1 MRDGIRRGTGFHS
14 KIPHPDILKTEYP
27 NENFCMKCSKSNVK
41 ISIQNSTVYILQRVL
56 RLRAALVPAIANC
69 PDLDV
74 DLSNLE
80 FALIEKVCKILTFF
94 EQATK
99 MMSEGDAS
107 ISLSIPVV
115 TTIMVSSNNKKGQ
128 DLGVIQLKNGLSDAM
143 DRRFIC
149 LVSY

>member
-1 MRDGIRRGTGFHS
+1 
-14 KIPHPDILKTEYP
+14 
-27 NENFCMKCSKSNVK
+27 
-41 ISIQNSTVYILQRVL
+41 
-56 RLRAALVPAIANC
+56 
-69 PDLDV
+69 
-74 DLSNLE
+74 
-80 FALIEKVCKILTFF
+80 
-94 EQATK
+94 

-128 DLGVIQLKNGLSDAM
+128 DLGVIQLKNDLSDAM

>member
-1 MRDGIRRGTGFHS
+1 M
-14 KIPHPDILKTEYP
+14 
-27 NENFCMKCSKSNVK
+27 
-41 ISIQNSTVYILQRVL
+41 LQWVLLLRPARV
-56 RLRAALVPAIANC
+56 ANC

-74 DLSNLE
+74 ELSNSE

-115 TTIMVSSNNKKGQ
+115 TTIMLSLKVKKGQ
-128 DLGVIQLKNGLSDAM
+128 DLGFIQLKNGLSDAM
-143 DRRFIC
+143 DRRFSTMESVPGYV
-149 LVSY
+149 L

>member
-1 MRDGIRRGTGFHS
+1 MENYRI
-14 KIPHPDILKTEYP
+14 KIFTSETSSCACNCQLPRPGCGVIK
-27 NENFCMKCSKSNVK
+27 
-41 ISIQNSTVYILQRVL
+41 L
-56 RLRAALVPAIANC
+56 RIG
-69 PDLDV
+69 
-74 DLSNLE
+74 
-80 FALIEKVCKILTFF
+80 IEKVCKILTFF

-128 DLGVIQLKNGLSDAM
+128 DLGVIQLKNDLSDAM

>member
-1 MRDGIRRGTGFHS
+1 M
-14 KIPHPDILKTEYP
+14 
-27 NENFCMKCSKSNVK
+27 
-41 ISIQNSTVYILQRVL
+41 LQRVL
-56 RLRAALVPAIANC
+56 RLRPALVPAIANC

-74 DLSNLE
+74 ELSNSE

-115 TTIMVSSNNKKGQ
+115 TTIMLSLKVKKGQ

-143 DRRFIC
+143 DRRFSTMESVPAYTVATFC
-149 LVSY
+149 DPR

>member
-1 MRDGIRRGTGFHS
+1 M
-14 KIPHPDILKTEYP
+14 
-27 NENFCMKCSKSNVK
+27 
-41 ISIQNSTVYILQRVL
+41 
-56 RLRAALVPAIANC
+56 PAIANC